1 MKKKMNVGFVVCVEL
16 FVMIVALAVSL
27 LMTKGNLSL
36 VLMFV
41 DLPSLVLLLL
51 FSVPPMVF
59 SGMWGDFMRAFSAG
73 KKDFGVALL
82 KRSEKAVSM
91 MQRFVLIGGFFSV
104 FVALIVCLS
113 DVSDFSVLGK
123 NLAVVCISAFYT
135 AVLEFLLIPLDAN
148 VKTALIDAMN
158 LDEE

>member
-1 MKKKMNVGFVVCVEL
+1 MKKKMNVGFVVCVEIL
-16 FVMIVALAVSL
+16 VFLGSL
-27 LMTKGNLSL
+27 VLSIFLIKGDLSL
-36 VLMFV
+36 VPMFV
-41 DLPSLVLLLL
+41 DLPSLVFLLL
-51 FSVPPMVF
+51 FSVPPMVC

-73 KKDFGVALL
+73 KKDFSVALL

-104 FVALIVCLS
+104 FIALIVCLS
-113 DVSDFSVLGK
+113 FVSDFSMLGK

-135 AVLEFLLIPLDAN
+135 AALEFILIPLDAN
-148 VKTALIDAMN
+148 VRTALIDAMN

>member
-1 MKKKMNVGFVVCVEL
+1 MKKKMNVGLVVCVEL
-16 FVMIVALAVSL
+16 LVMVCALVLSIFL
-27 LMTKGNLSL
+27 IKGDLSL
-36 VLMFV
+36 VPMFV
-41 DLPSLVLLLL
+41 DLPSLVFLLL
-51 FSVPPMVF
+51 FSVPPMVC

-73 KKDFGVALL
+73 KKDFSVALL

-104 FVALIVCLS
+104 FIALIVCLS
-113 DVSDFSVLGK
+113 FVSDFSMLGK

-135 AVLEFLLIPLDAN
+135 AALEFILIPLDAN
-148 VKTALIDAMN
+148 VRTALIDAMN

>member
-1 MKKKMNVGFVVCVEL
+1 M
-16 FVMIVALAVSL
+16 
-27 LMTKGNLSL
+27 
-36 VLMFV
+36 
-41 DLPSLVLLLL
+41 LLLL

>member
-1 MKKKMNVGFVVCVEL
+1 MKKKMNVGFVVCLEL
-16 FVMIVALAVSL
+16 FVMLVALALSL
-27 LMTKGNLSL
+27 LGMKGGLSL
-36 VLMFV
+36 VWLFL

-59 SGMWGDFMRAFSAG
+59 SGMWGDFLRAFSAG
-73 KKDFGVALL
+73 KKDFGVAKL

-113 DVSDFSVLGK
+113 DVSDSCTLGN
-123 NLAVVCISAFYT
+123 NLAVICISAFYT
-135 AVLEFLLIPLDAN
+135 VVFEFLLIPLDAS
-148 VKTALIDAMN
+148 VRVALIDAMN